1 MKLFDDYSFKA
12 FWNYNSRTPKSILQA
27 VLSDGSLCMFFFR
40 SMSFLNRFYCTKLLA
55 ALVGKLNIFFCGTVI
70 GRNAQFGKRLV
81 ILHSVGIVINSKV
94 KGGENICIESGV
106 VIGEEKG
113 HCPILGSNI
122 FIGSGAKIFGNI
134 TIGNN
139 VKIGA
144 NAVVNKS
151 VPDNVTVA
159 GIPARIVKEY
169 LHND

>member
-1 MKLFDDYSFKA
+1 MKILDDYTFKA
-12 FWNYNSRTPKSILQA
+12 LWNYNSQTPKSILKA
-27 VLSDGSLCMFFFR
+27 MLSDGSLCMFLFR
-40 SMSFLNRFYCTKLLA
+40 LMSFLNRFHFTKPLA
-55 ALVGKLNIFFCGTVI
+55 ALAGKLNMLFCGTVI
-70 GRNAQFGKRLV
+70 GRNAQFGPGLI

-94 KGGENICIESGV
+94 KGGDNVVIESGV

-113 HCPILGSNI
+113 HCPTLGNNI

-139 VKIGA
+139 IKIGA

-159 GIPARIVKEY
+159 GIPARIVKEDV
-169 LHND
+169 NRN